1 MEECY
6 DLLEIKNVT
15 KRFGDLV
22 AVDDLSMEVKPG
34 EIFALLGAN
43 GAGKTTTFRMIT
55 GLLVPDEGLI
65 TYNETAMGY
74 DFSDYLGFLVEE
86 RALLTKLKVNELI
99 IHFARIKGMK
109 YNDIVTKLKYWLDY
123 FNITE
128 YYDKKIK
135 ELSKG
140 NQQKIQFISS
150 IINDPKVLI
159 LDEPFSGL
167 DPMNIERMIEAIRI
181 LQKKGTMIIFS
192 THRIDHVE
200 LFCENLV
207 VLHHGKTVLSGNIEK
222 IKDDFRRKTIRIR
235 AFVDVDKLSSIEGV
249 VKIQENINE
258 YILSVSD
265 DGVVSKVFDYIKT
278 CNNVTVFAVEKPSLE
293 EIFIEKV
300 GEVYDA

>member
-249 VKIQENINE
+249 VKVQENINE